1 MPPREKPGVPISTR
15 NSAIASRPFV
25 RSVVAT
31 TTARSQRR
39 ASVMKRFVPFSTQP
53 PSAVG
58 VAVVCTPATSEP
70 VPGSVWA
77 MQQIFSPRTIAG
89 R

>member
-1 MPPREKPGVPISTR
+1 
-15 NSAIASRPFV
+15 
-25 RSVVAT
+25 
-31 TTARSQRR
+31 
-39 ASVMKRFVPFSTQP
+39 MKRLVPLSTQP